1 MTPLEIIG
9 LVSAI
14 ITFIDFAAEN
24 VTVAGEIGRTGSAT
38 FKDNADLE
46 RRVKL
51 VEEHITGL
59 NAKSIG
65 APRDT
70 NEAQLLDLVEEYK
83 SLTVQLMTLLA
94 GLKST
99 KKRHILSKMVKDFR
113 KKDEKE
119 TLQKEL
125 DDCRSRIHLQLTQLT
140 RSELSRRLD
149 EISVQGHIN
158 ATEMQQL
165 GKNIEELQSSVELW
179 KHVPGLVESAHDI
192 LSRSKE
198 AVESTAQRLILEK
211 LYVGDMTRRF
221 DEIERAHE
229 KTFSW
234 LLSSC
239 TPSTSDFDSSDGS
252 ESSHSDGSGHVSRGE
267 NESPNEGSQ
276 NSDQFE
282 VPGAGTSS
290 DDSSYEDSDYQPQ
303 ILLERT
309 ARELQAQQDLID
321 WLARGGGIFHISGKP
336 GAGKST
342 LMKYLCQTTATESY
356 LKEWAGE
363 KTLILAN
370 FFFWKL
376 GSTAQKSSDGLLRAL
391 SYSILEQAPAL
402 LETVFPKQ
410 WRKATQGEAFS
421 IQSSEIEWAFSHLLR
436 QTAFFSSHKIAI
448 FIDGLDEF
456 DGDHDKLIKMLRNWS
471 KSVPEDIKLMRAM
484 RTILLAAE
492 KERDHT
498 RRQNAPLSLTEL
510 AFLDDYEKD
519 PNFVFSF
526 PATKDATGSWA
537 SRQDRVR
544 RLVYQRCMGLLEVQ
558 SPRGDDRPRLM
569 RGVCDFLGLPLA
581 SEQITSRDENKYK
594 INEDSNSEIQ
604 SSLQNGTARIHR
616 EGKLEIIDEAD
627 GAFLHNHAWYNSPH
641 KLNDEHPSSELVV
654 CTHRSVFEFLSQP
667 HIISLIDA
675 EAQSFDLA
683 DFRLQAFLASLK
695 LFRPCK
701 WFVTRN
707 MMATIKH
714 FVWICFVFR
723 ELAQD
728 RLLTFCEELL
738 RILKVQTPTPS
749 IGPFIGPF
757 QLDLSELHYAI
768 ETDGSLGIAV
778 YVDLMADS
786 WPISLDSGFYQLGR
800 RSKRDMYHNMLLDFC
815 LPEIFDFFFEKDWTK
830 TSYEMRTCEYI
841 SKCFEAGADPNG
853 LSLLTTRSK
862 MSLTCWQ
869 AWMIVFIANILL
881 FKSWVPYLRLFLL
894 HGADPI
900 VWVHVESDRIFL
912 WWHDASQW
920 HEASSFSGMTDE
932 NDFHND
938 LPRIWSE
945 MKHANACAESGAK
958 GFDVLLRDFLPIW
971 LQEDAG
977 KNLERG
983 MEYLSM
989 PRDEAQ
995 LHFTT
1000 TDSAQ
1005 VEKMTVGAA
1014 ILRHDT
1020 SNASI
1025 LLLKRNCNEEHYPD
1039 VFEIP
1044 GGKVDA
1050 TDSTIRD
1057 AIVRE
1062 VAEETQMKV
1071 LDITAPLPRIRYAT
1085 EKIER
1090 TSAGQEKIVKRH
1102 ALQLSYV
1109 VTVEGTEF
1117 QVEKKEHS
1125 MGIWAT
1131 RDSLDQIS
1139 ITSDMRK
1146 VVLEALDVAE
1156 GR

>member
-24 VTVAGEIGRTGSAT
+24 VTVAREIGRTGSAT

-94 GLKST
+94 RLKST

-149 EISVQGHIN
+149 EISVRGHIN

-165 GKNIEELQSSVELW
+165 GKNIEELQSNVELW

-198 AVESTAQRLILEK
+198 AVEGTAQRLILEK
-211 LYVGDMTRRF
+211 LYVGDMTKRF

-234 LLSSC
+234 LLESC
-239 TPSTSDFDSSDGS
+239 TPSTSDFDSIDGS
-252 ESSHSDGSGHVSRGE
+252 EPSHSDGSGHVSPGD
-267 NESPNEGSQ
+267 NESPNEGGQ
-276 NSDQFE
+276 NSDQFGI
-282 VPGAGTSS
+282 PGSGPTS
-290 DDSSYEDSDYQPQ
+290 DDSSYEDYDYQSHVS
-303 ILLERT
+303 LERT
-309 ARELQAQQDLID
+309 ARELQAQRDLID
-321 WLARGGGIFHISGKP
+321 WLSHGAGIFHISGKP

-342 LMKYLCQTTATESY
+342 LMKYLCQSTATESC
-356 LKEWAGE
+356 LKDWAGE

-376 GSTAQKSSDGLLRAL
+376 GSTAQKSLDGLLRAL

-410 WRKATQGEAFS
+410 WSKASQGRSFS
-421 IQSSEIEWAFSHLLR
+421 IQSSEVESAFSHLL
-436 QTAFFSSHKIAI
+436 QHTAFFTTHKIAI

-456 DGDHDKLIKMLRNWS
+456 DGDHDKMMKMLRNWS
-471 KSVPEDIKLMRAM
+471 KSVPEDIKLCVSSREWEVFRQRLVNCPGIRLQDITSRDIEAYINSELSDNEEFRSRSSENPRVELLIDQIKNKAEGVFLWVKITLRGLKESLLSGERLEDLEARLEALPAGLEELFASILASIRTGTHTNKMDRMRAM
-484 RTILLAAE
+484 RILLLAA
-492 KERDHT
+492 KKSRNGYHDS
-498 RRQNAPLSLTEL
+498 PLLLTEVS
-510 AFLDDYEKD
+510 FLDDYEKD
-519 PNFVFSF
+519 PNFAVSF
-526 PATKDATGSWA
+526 PIANDADGSWI
-537 SRQDRVR
+537 SRQDRAR
-544 RLVYQRCMGLLEVQ
+544 RSVYQRCMGLLEVYF
-558 SPRGDDRPRLM
+558 SGGDARPRLM
-569 RGVCDFLGLPLA
+569 RGVYYLPDPLK
-581 SEQITSRDENKYK
+581 ITSRDENEYK
-594 INEDSNSEIQ
+594 INENLNNEIK

-627 GAFLHNHAWYNSPH
+627 GAFLHFHAWYNDPGRINH
-641 KLNDEHPSSELVV
+641 EHPSSELVV

-667 HIISLIDA
+667 QIKSLIDA

-701 WFVTRN
+701 WFVTRS
-707 MMATIKH
+707 MMDTIKH
-714 FVWICFVFR
+714 FVWICFVSR

-728 RLLTFCEELL
+728 RLLTFCEELI
-738 RILKVQTPTPS
+738 RILKAQTPTPS
-749 IGPFIGPF
+749 IGPLMNWTGPF
-757 QLDLSELHYAI
+757 PLDISKLLYAI

-800 RSKRDMYHNMLLDFC
+800 RSKRDMYHNMLLDFS
-815 LPEIFDFFFEKDWTK
+815 LPEIFDFFFAKDWTK
-830 TSYEMRTCEYI
+830 ISYEMRTCEYI

-853 LSLLTTRSK
+853 PSLLTTRSK

-869 AWMIVFIANILL
+869 AWIIVSIANMVL

-920 HEASSFSGMTDE
+920 HEAISFYGMQEDK
-932 NDFHND
+932 NDFLND
-938 LPRIWSE
+938 LLRIWSE
-945 MKHANACAESGAK
+945 MKYANTYAESGAK

-971 LQEDAG
+971 LQED
-977 KNLERG
+977 
-983 MEYLSM
+983 
-989 PRDEAQ
+989 
-995 LHFTT
+995 
-1000 TDSAQ
+1000 
-1005 VEKMTVGAA
+1005 GAELQELCNRNQGSKP
-1014 ILRHDT
+1014 ILR
-1020 SNASI
+1020 
-1025 LLLKRNCNEEHYPD
+1025 PPP
-1039 VFEIP
+1039 F
-1044 GGKVDA
+1044 
-1050 TDSTIRD
+1050 
-1057 AIVRE
+1057 
-1062 VAEETQMKV
+1062 
-1071 LDITAPLPRIRYAT
+1071 
-1085 EKIER
+1085 KIE
-1090 TSAGQEKIVKRH
+1090 EE
-1102 ALQLSYV
+1102 LY
-1109 VTVEGTEF
+1109 
-1117 QVEKKEHS
+1117 
-1125 MGIWAT
+1125 
-1131 RDSLDQIS
+1131 
-1139 ITSDMRK
+1139 
-1146 VVLEALDVAE
+1146 
-1156 GR
+1156 

>member
-24 VTVAGEIGRTGSAT
+24 VTVAREIGRTGSAT

-51 VEEHITGL
+51 VEEHVAGL
-59 NAKSIG
+59 TPKGIG

-70 NEAQLLDLVEEYK
+70 NKAQLLDLIEEYK
-83 SLTVQLMTLLA
+83 SHTVQLMTLLA

-149 EISVQGHIN
+149 EISAQGHIN
-158 ATEMQQL
+158 ATEMQHL
-165 GKNIEELQSSVELW
+165 GKNIKELQSNIELW
-179 KHVPGLVESAHDI
+179 KQVPGLVESAHDI

-234 LLSSC
+234 LLGSC

-290 DDSSYEDSDYQPQ
+290 DDSSYKDSDYQSQ
-303 ILLERT
+303 ISLERT

-321 WLARGGGIFHISGKP
+321 WLARGGGIFHICGKP

-342 LMKYLCQTTATESY
+342 LMKYLCQSTATESY
-356 LKEWAGE
+356 LKDWAGE

-376 GSTAQKSSDGLLRAL
+376 GSTAQKSLDGLLRAL

-410 WRKATQGEAFS
+410 WSKASQGKAFS
-421 IQSSEIEWAFSHLLR
+421 IQSSEIESAFSHLL
-436 QTAFFSSHKIAI
+436 QHTAFFSTHKIAI

-456 DGDHDKLIKMLRNWS
+456 DGDHDKMIKMLLIWS
-471 KSVPEDIKLMRAM
+471 KSVPEDTKLCVSSREWEVFRQRLVNCPGIRLQDITSRDIEAYINSELSDNEEFRSYSSEDPRMGRLIDEIKAKAEGVFLWVKITLRGLKWDLLSGDRLEDLEARLESLPVGLEELFASILASIRDGTHTNRLDRMRAM
-484 RTILLAAE
+484 RILLLAA
-492 KERDHT
+492 KKSRNGYHGS
-498 RRQNAPLSLTEL
+498 PLLLTEL
-510 AFLDDYEKD
+510 SFLDDYEKD

-526 PATKDATGSWA
+526 STTKDADRSWI
-537 SRQDRVR
+537 SRQDRAR
-544 RLVYQRCMGLLEVQ
+544 RLVYQRCMGLLEVHF
-558 SPRGDDRPRLM
+558 SGGDDRPRLM
-569 RGVCDFLGLPLA
+569 RGVCDFFFRSTRA
-581 SEQITSRDENKYK
+581 SEQIKWRDENKYK
-594 INEDSNSEIQ
+594 INENLNSEIK

-616 EGKLEIIDEAD
+616 EGHLEIIDKAD
-627 GAFLHNHAWYNSPH
+627 GAFLHNHAWYNNPG
-641 KLNDEHPSSELVV
+641 KLNDEHPSNELVV

-667 HIISLIDA
+667 HIKSLIDA

-701 WFVTRN
+701 WFVARS
-707 MMATIKH
+707 MVATIKH

-728 RLLTFCEELL
+728 RLLTFCEELI

-749 IGPFIGPF
+749 IGPSIGPF
-757 QLDLSELHYAI
+757 QLNLSELLYAI

-815 LPEIFDFFFEKDWTK
+815 LPEIFKFSFRKNWTK
-830 TSYEMRTCEYI
+830 TSYKMRTCEYI

-862 MSLTCWQ
+862 MSLTCWR
-869 AWMIVFIANILL
+869 AWIIVFIANIVL

-900 VWVHVESDRIFL
+900 VWVHVESDGIFL

-920 HEASSFSGMTDE
+920 HEASRSYYSQDE
-932 NDFHND
+932 ADFLSD
-938 LPRIWSE
+938 SSRIWSE
-945 MKHANACAESGAK
+945 MRHADTYEESGAK

-971 LQEDAG
+971 LQED
-977 KNLERG
+977 
-983 MEYLSM
+983 
-989 PRDEAQ
+989 
-995 LHFTT
+995 
-1000 TDSAQ
+1000 
-1005 VEKMTVGAA
+1005 GAELQELCDRNQGSKP
-1014 ILRHDT
+1014 ILR
-1020 SNASI
+1020 
-1025 LLLKRNCNEEHYPD
+1025 PPP
-1039 VFEIP
+1039 F
-1044 GGKVDA
+1044 
-1050 TDSTIRD
+1050 
-1057 AIVRE
+1057 
-1062 VAEETQMKV
+1062 
-1071 LDITAPLPRIRYAT
+1071 
-1085 EKIER
+1085 KIED
-1090 TSAGQEKIVKRH
+1090 
-1102 ALQLSYV
+1102 
-1109 VTVEGTEF
+1109 EF
-1117 QVEKKEHS
+1117 C
-1125 MGIWAT
+1125 
-1131 RDSLDQIS
+1131 
-1139 ITSDMRK
+1139 
-1146 VVLEALDVAE
+1146 
-1156 GR
+1156 

>member
-24 VTVAGEIGRTGSAT
+24 VTVAREIGRTGSAT

-51 VEEHITGL
+51 VEEHVAGL
-59 NAKSIG
+59 IPKGIG

-83 SLTVQLMTLLA
+83 NHTVQLMTLLA

-113 KKDEKE
+113 KKNEKE

-125 DDCRSRIHLQLTQLT
+125 DDCRSRIHLQLTQIT
-140 RSELSRRLD
+140 RAGLSRRLD
-149 EISVQGHIN
+149 EISAQGHIN
-158 ATEMQQL
+158 ATEMQHL
-165 GKNIEELQSSVELW
+165 GKNIEGLQSNIELW
-179 KHVPGLVESAHDI
+179 KHVPGLVESVHDI

-198 AVESTAQRLILEK
+198 AVESNAQRLILEK

-234 LLSSC
+234 LLDSC
-239 TPSTSDFDSSDGS
+239 TPSKSDFDSSDGS
-252 ESSHSDGSGHVSRGE
+252 ESSYSDGLGHVSRGD
-267 NESPNEGSQ
+267 NESPNEGGQ
-276 NSDQFE
+276 NSDQSE
-282 VPGAGTSS
+282 VPGSGATS
-290 DDSSYEDSDYQPQ
+290 DASSYEKSNYQSHVS
-303 ILLERT
+303 LKRT
-309 ARELQAQQDLID
+309 AQELRAQESLTD
-321 WLARGGGIFHISGKP
+321 WLGRGGGIFHISGKP

-342 LMKYLCQTTATESY
+342 LMKYLCQSTATESY
-356 LKEWAGE
+356 LKDWAGE
-363 KTLILAN
+363 KTLVLAN

-376 GSTAQKSSDGLLRAL
+376 GSTAQKSLDGLLRAL

-410 WRKATQGEAFS
+410 WSKASQGKAFS
-421 IQSSEIEWAFSHLLR
+421 IQSSEIESAFSHLL
-436 QTAFFSSHKIAI
+436 QHTAFFFSHKIAI

-456 DGDHDKLIKMLRNWS
+456 DGDHDKMIKMLRNWS
-471 KSVPEDIKLMRAM
+471 RSVSEDMKLCVSSREWEVFRQRLVNCPGIRLQDITSRDIEAYIDSELSGNEEFRSRSSENPRVEFLVDQIKNKAEGVFLWVKIILRGLKESLLSGERLEDLEARLEALPAGLEELFASILASIRTGTHTNKMDRMRAM

-492 KERDHT
+492 KERDYT
-498 RRQNAPLSLTEL
+498 RRQNPPLSLTEL

-526 PATKDATGSWA
+526 PTTKDATGNWA
-537 SRQDRVR
+537 SRQDRAR

-558 SPRGDDRPRLM
+558 SPRGDDRPRLT
-569 RGVCDFLGLPLA
+569 RGVCAFFLGYTRT
-581 SEQITSRDENKYK
+581 SVQITSRDENKYK
-594 INEDSNSEIQ
+594 INENYNSEIK

-627 GAFLHNHAWYNSPH
+627 GAFLHNHAWYSNPH

-667 HIISLIDA
+667 HIKSLIDT

-701 WFVTRN
+701 WFVSRKL
-707 MMATIKH
+707 I
-714 FVWICFVFR
+714 
-723 ELAQD
+723 
-728 RLLTFCEELL
+728 
-738 RILKVQTPTPS
+738 RILKLQTPTPS
-749 IGPFIGPF
+749 IGLSIVQTITS
-757 QLDLSELHYAI
+757 QLDLSELLYAI

-800 RSKRDMYHNMLLDFC
+800 RSKRGMYYNMLLDFC
-815 LPEIFDFFFEKDWTK
+815 LPEIFNFFFEKDWIK

-869 AWMIVFIANILL
+869 AWIIVSIANMVL
-881 FKSWVPYLRLFLL
+881 FKAWVPYLRLFLL

-900 VWVHVESDRIFL
+900 VWVHLESDKIFL

-920 HEASSFSGMTDE
+920 HEVSGFYGMEDDFL
-932 NDFHND
+932 NDVS
-938 LPRIWSE
+938 RIWSE
-945 MKHANACAESGAK
+945 VKHANTHAESGAK

-971 LQEDAG
+971 LQED
-977 KNLERG
+977 
-983 MEYLSM
+983 
-989 PRDEAQ
+989 
-995 LHFTT
+995 
-1000 TDSAQ
+1000 SAELQ
-1005 VEKMTVGAA
+1005 KLCDRNQGSKP
-1014 ILRHDT
+1014 ILR
-1020 SNASI
+1020 
-1025 LLLKRNCNEEHYPD
+1025 PPP
-1039 VFEIP
+1039 F
-1044 GGKVDA
+1044 
-1050 TDSTIRD
+1050 
-1057 AIVRE
+1057 
-1062 VAEETQMKV
+1062 
-1071 LDITAPLPRIRYAT
+1071 
-1085 EKIER
+1085 KIE
-1090 TSAGQEKIVKRH
+1090 EE
-1102 ALQLSYV
+1102 LY
-1109 VTVEGTEF
+1109 
-1117 QVEKKEHS
+1117 
-1125 MGIWAT
+1125 
-1131 RDSLDQIS
+1131 
-1139 ITSDMRK
+1139 
-1146 VVLEALDVAE
+1146 
-1156 GR
+1156 

>member
-24 VTVAGEIGRTGSAT
+24 VTVAREIGRIGSAT

-51 VEEHITGL
+51 VEEHVAGL
-59 NAKSIG
+59 TPKGIG

-83 SLTVQLMTLLA
+83 SHTVQLMTLLA

-125 DDCRSRIHLQLTQLT
+125 DDCRSRIHLQLTQIT
-140 RSELSRRLD
+140 RAELSRRLD
-149 EISVQGHIN
+149 EISAQGHIN
-158 ATEMQQL
+158 ATEMQHL
-165 GKNIEELQSSVELW
+165 GKNIEGLQSNIELW
-179 KHVPGLVESAHDI
+179 KHVPGLVESVHDI

-234 LLSSC
+234 LLGSC

-252 ESSHSDGSGHVSRGE
+252 ETSHSDGSGHVSRGE

-282 VPGAGTSS
+282 VPGAGTSL
-290 DDSSYEDSDYQPQ
+290 DDSSYEDSDHQSQ
-303 ILLERT
+303 ISSERT

-342 LMKYLCQTTATESY
+342 FMKYLCQSPATESY
-356 LKEWAGE
+356 LKDWAGE

-376 GSTAQKSSDGLLRAL
+376 GSTAQKSLDGLLRAL
-391 SYSILEQAPAL
+391 SYSILEQAPTL

-410 WRKATQGEAFS
+410 WRKATQGKAFS

-456 DGDHDKLIKMLRNWS
+456 DGDHDKMIKMLRYWS
-471 KSVPEDIKLMRAM
+471 KSVPENIKLCVSSREWEVFRRRLVNYPGIRLQDITSRDIEAYINSELSDNEEFRSYSSENPRVEHLIDQIKDKAEGVFLWVKITLRGLKWGLLSGERVEGLEARLEALPTGLEELFASILASIRTGTHTNKKDRMRAM
-484 RTILLAAE
+484 RMILLAAE
-492 KERDHT
+492 KEKRPRT
-498 RRQNAPLSLTEL
+498 RRRNSPLSLTEL

-526 PATKDATGSWA
+526 PTTKDATGTWV
-537 SRQDRVR
+537 SRQDRAR

-558 SPRGDDRPRLM
+558 SLRGDDRPRLM
-569 RGVCDFLGLPLA
+569 RGVCDFLLGFAQL

-594 INEDSNSEIQ
+594 INENLNSEIK

-616 EGKLEIIDEAD
+616 EDHLEIIDKAD
-627 GAFLHNHAWYNSPH
+627 GAFLHNHAWYNNPG

-667 HIISLIDA
+667 HIKSLIDA

-701 WFVTRN
+701 WFVTRS

-728 RLLTFCEELL
+728 RLLTFCEELI

-749 IGPFIGPF
+749 IGPYISRTGPF
-757 QLDLSELHYAI
+757 ELDLSELLYAI

-800 RSKRDMYHNMLLDFC
+800 RSKRDMYYNMLLDFC
-815 LPEIFDFFFEKDWTK
+815 LPEIFDFSFEKDWTK

-853 LSLLTTRSK
+853 LSLLATRSK

-869 AWMIVFIANILL
+869 AWVIVSMANKVL

-900 VWVHVESDRIFL
+900 VWVHFEIDRIFL

-920 HEASSFSGMTDE
+920 HEASSSYGMKDE
-932 NDFHND
+932 NHFLDD
-938 LPRIWSE
+938 LSRIWSE
-945 MKHANACAESGAK
+945 TKHANTYAESGAK

-971 LQEDAG
+971 LQED
-977 KNLERG
+977 
-983 MEYLSM
+983 
-989 PRDEAQ
+989 
-995 LHFTT
+995 
-1000 TDSAQ
+1000 
-1005 VEKMTVGAA
+1005 GAELQKLCDRNQGSKP
-1014 ILRHDT
+1014 ILR
-1020 SNASI
+1020 
-1025 LLLKRNCNEEHYPD
+1025 PPP
-1039 VFEIP
+1039 F
-1044 GGKVDA
+1044 
-1050 TDSTIRD
+1050 
-1057 AIVRE
+1057 
-1062 VAEETQMKV
+1062 
-1071 LDITAPLPRIRYAT
+1071 
-1085 EKIER
+1085 KIE
-1090 TSAGQEKIVKRH
+1090 EEP
-1102 ALQLSYV
+1102 Y
-1109 VTVEGTEF
+1109 
-1117 QVEKKEHS
+1117 
-1125 MGIWAT
+1125 
-1131 RDSLDQIS
+1131 
-1139 ITSDMRK
+1139 
-1146 VVLEALDVAE
+1146 
-1156 GR
+1156 